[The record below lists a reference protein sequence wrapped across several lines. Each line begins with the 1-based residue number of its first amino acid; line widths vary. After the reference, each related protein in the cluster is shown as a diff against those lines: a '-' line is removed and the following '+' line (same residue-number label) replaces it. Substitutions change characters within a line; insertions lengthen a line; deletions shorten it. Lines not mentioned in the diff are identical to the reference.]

1 MEYENALV
9 QSLWPLGLYLML
21 VTFLVLAMLIG
32 PSLLGG
38 KRRARAKNDPYESG
52 IVPATSA
59 GHFRIP
65 IPFYL
70 MAIFFVIFDLEAV
83 FLFAWAIALET
94 AGWAGFIE
102 AVIFILVLLAALVY
116 LWRLGAL
123 DWRTPRQKR
132 DLEDTSS

>member
-1 MEYENALV
+1 MEYAGELV
-9 QSLWPLGLYLML
+9 QSLWPLGLYLFL
-21 VTFLVLAMLIG
+21 VTGLILAMLIG
-32 PSLLGG
+32 PALLGG
-38 KRRARAKNDPYESG
+38 KRRARATNEPYESG
-52 IVPATSA
+52 VVPATPS

-83 FLFAWAIALET
+83 FLFAWAIALKP
-94 AGWAGFIE
+94 AGWTGFIE
-102 AVIFILVLLAALVY
+102 AVVFILVLLAALVY

-132 DLEDTSS
+132 DLERTK